1 MIIYSLS
8 RKCILSLANLE
19 VTSVLHKFLCKKNMK
34 WTHFMLLH
42 FYSLSYLH
50 MKFHRQN
57 QFSCLC
63 TKCLKF
69 LKLKDS
75 SSLSFKCWKQFPT
88 VNTFA
93 MDDVRK
99 NFNNGGRQWIQFAL
113 GSFSKSVTPLSTH
126 SLLDSSLFLSLFFFE
141 SKRFQLSRT
150 EMWSVWSFVVWFT

>member
-1 MIIYSLS
+1 MFCTSFCVRRIWNEN
-8 RKCILSLANLE
+8 ILCYCTFILYHTWIWSFTN
-19 VTSVLHKFLCKKNMK
+19 TINF
-34 WTHFMLLH
+34 
-42 FYSLSYLH
+42 
-50 MKFHRQN
+50 
-57 QFSCLC
+57 QFSFLR

-75 SSLSFKCWKQFPT
+75 SSLNFKCWKQFPT

-141 SKRFQLSRT
+141 SKTFPT
-150 EMWSVWSFVVWFT
+150 ESHKTENAFHLKR

>member
-1 MIIYSLS
+1 MF
-8 RKCILSLANLE
+8 C
-19 VTSVLHKFLCKKNMK
+19 TSFYVRRLWNWNFLCYCTFILYQTCIWSFTSTIN
-34 WTHFMLLH
+34 F
-42 FYSLSYLH
+42 
-50 MKFHRQN
+50 
-57 QFSCLC
+57 QFSCLR

-69 LKLKDS
+69 LRLKDS

-93 MDDVRK
+93 TDDVRK

-141 SKRFQLSRT
+141 SKTFPT
-150 EMWSVWSFVVWFT
+150 ESHKTENAFHLKR

>member
-1 MIIYSLS
+1 MKYRYNLDSL
-8 RKCILSLANLE
+8 
-19 VTSVLHKFLCKKNMK
+19 NMK
-34 WTHFMLLH
+34 WKHFMLLH
-42 FYSLSYLH
+42 FYSLSYLP

-63 TKCLKF
+63 TKRFKF

-141 SKRFQLSRT
+141 SNWAELRGTYCSNLR
-150 EMWSVWSFVVWFT
+150 SVSHYTDP